1 MYPAFAAIITLLW
14 SFRMWAN
21 ACEDFANRHEVSGFL
36 QLLGSLVLMLLGAC
50 LGLLA
55 VVENPWSP

>member
-14 SFRMWAN
+14 SLRMWDN
-21 ACEDFANRHEVSGFL
+21 ACEDFAHHHEVSGFL
-36 QLLGSLVLMLLGAC
+36 QLLGAMVLMFLGIC

-55 VVENPWSP
+55 VVQNPWSP